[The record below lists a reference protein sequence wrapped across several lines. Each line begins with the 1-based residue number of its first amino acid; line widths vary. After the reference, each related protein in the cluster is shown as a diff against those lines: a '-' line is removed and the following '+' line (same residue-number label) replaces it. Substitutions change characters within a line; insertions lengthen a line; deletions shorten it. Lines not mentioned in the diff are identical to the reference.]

1 MPEALIVSPKLP
13 GGGCAVGRRGY
24 YWLEELRDA
33 GYRTRLVTGIGTD
46 QSLDEV
52 LPLEPLTKGGGG
64 GIRVVGLGPCG
75 LRGHGEGWGP
85 SGPEG
90 AERVEAIDAVRRWVD
105 GVDVVVGLEASGVA
119 LLRAACGDGAMGALR
134 VADLGGL
141 RSSGYRRRALR
152 GGHVTGWAES
162 LLSGFGG
169 WVAGG
174 FGAAG
179 RMGESWWEAE
189 VSAWRWA
196 ELTLVS
202 SNEALGE
209 LAAGLGEEQ
218 PGGRVWVVGDG
229 ETLGREP
236 VAGEL
241 KRLEPRVAYCGD
253 LAVPHHARACVWL
266 AKSVWPRVRSAVP
279 GARLAVVGA
288 RVPGQIGR
296 LHGKHGVEVIES
308 GGGELG
314 RALENGVWASS
325 VAGVCP
331 QRMVSG
337 CSGPV
342 FAGLGRG
349 RVVVGL
355 SCLSG
360 LGLAGGGG
368 GAGGIGGG
376 GGIPTEVGTPSLDG
390 GLVTVG
396 NSGSGVALSAAVV
409 GLLRD
414 RDSAERGG
422 RRAYQLVRRSGGWV
436 GQWRRVGAM
445 LRRVAEHR
453 GTRVRSDVGRGLGA
467 GGTLQAGRSA
477 ELMEL
482 GA

>member
-33 GYRTRLVTGIGTD
+33 GYRTRLVTGIGAD

-52 LPLEPLTKGGGG
+52 LPLEPLTSGGGG

-75 LRGHGEGWGP
+75 LKGSGKGWGP
-85 SGPEG
+85 DGPEG
-90 AERVEAIDAVRRWVD
+90 AERGEAIDAVRRWVD

-141 RSSGYRRRALR
+141 RSTGFRRKALR

-174 FGAAG
+174 FGGGLGGAG
-179 RMGESWWEAE
+179 RMGESWWEGE

-241 KRLEPRVAYCGD
+241 RGLEPRVVYCGD

-279 GARLAVVGA
+279 GAKLAVVGA

-325 VAGVCP
+325 VLGVCP

-349 RVVVGL
+349 RAVVGL
-355 SCLSG
+355 SCLAG
-360 LGLAGGGG
+360 LGG
-368 GAGGIGGG
+368 
-376 GGIPTEVGTPSLDG
+376 VGQELTGDG
-390 GLVTVG
+390 SAGLVTVG
-396 NSGSGVALSAAVV
+396 NSGSGVALSTAMV

-414 RDSAERGG
+414 RESAEQGG
-422 RRAYQLVRRSGGWV
+422 RRAYQLVRRGGGWV

-453 GTRVRSDVGRGLGA
+453 GTRVRSDVGRGA
-467 GGTLQAGRSA
+467 GGVGGVGGGRLQAGRSA
-477 ELMEL
+477 ELTEL